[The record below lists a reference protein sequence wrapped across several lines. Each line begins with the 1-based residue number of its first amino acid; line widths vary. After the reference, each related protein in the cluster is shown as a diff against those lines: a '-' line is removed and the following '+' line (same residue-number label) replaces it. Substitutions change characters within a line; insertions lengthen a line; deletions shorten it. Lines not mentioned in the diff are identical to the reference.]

1 LLIVKPQVL
10 FPQDAFNINLLKRL
24 ERYARVCYKS
34 EDRMAAEGDPNFLKR
49 ILRSGHESIV
59 EHEKVTVMLV
69 IDRGVSHELVRHRV
83 GAAYSQE
90 STRYCRYNQNKF
102 GSEITVIEPFFF
114 AEDQAAYQ
122 LWLESCL
129 RAEKNYMALLDMGRT
144 AQEARSILPNSL
156 KTEIVVTYN
165 IREWRHFFRLRC
177 DAAAHPQ
184 MRQVAIPLLLHFQ
197 SHLPVLFEDIPYD
210 RKFPTQHYA
219 KIIPT
224 DDLFF
229 PLTPQ

>member
-1 LLIVKPQVL
+1 MIIIKPRVL
-10 FPQDAFNINLLKRL
+10 VPHDAFTGGIMKKL

-34 EDRMAAEGDPNFLKR
+34 EQQMPPQGNPGFLKL
-49 ILRSGHESIV
+49 ILESGHESIV
-59 EHEKVTVMLV
+59 EHEKVTVLFV

-90 STRYCRYNQNKF
+90 STRYCRYSQSKF

-114 AEDQAAYQ
+114 MEDEGAYR
-122 LWLESCL
+122 LWYESCAL
-129 RAEKNYMALLDMGRT
+129 AEKNYMALLEMGRSP
-144 AQEARSILPNSL
+144 QEARSILPNSL

-177 DAAAHPQ
+177 DKAAHPQ

-197 SHLPVLFEDIPYD
+197 KHLPVLFEDIAYD
-210 RKFPTQHYA
+210 NRFPAEQYA
-219 KIIPT
+219 EISLSNE
-224 DDLFF
+224 LF
-229 PLTPQ
+229 QV